1 MKKII
6 ITLILVF
13 SLIIALPSCDIS
25 NSQQSNPDFDKLNEL
40 CAIDYSSY
48 NVSITIEALDSKITE
63 NYSVTVEGDV
73 KTVDYRIERYS
84 TFEILPDGTISVPT
98 NHITVQEGTLATEE
112 SGKYDLPSFNFSY
125 DALESDIVIGR
136 TLKADIISFSS
147 FIGTYMNVKD
157 AKVVAEYSSSTLK
170 NIVITFVTEAGQS
183 VTVQYE
189 FN

>member
-13 SLIIALPSCDIS
+13 SLIIALPSCDIN

-40 CAIDYSSY
+40 CSIDYSSY
-48 NVSITIEALDSKITE
+48 KINIVIETLDSKITE
-63 NYSVTVEGDV
+63 DYSVTVEDAV

-98 NHITVQEGTLATEE
+98 NHITVQEGRLTTEDE
-112 SGKYDLPSFNFSY
+112 GKYDLPSFNFSY
-125 DALESDIVIGR
+125 DSLESDIIIGN

-147 FIGTYMNVKD
+147 FIGTYMNVED
-157 AKVVAEYSSSTLK
+157 AKVVAQYTSSTLRS
-170 NIVITFVTEAGQS
+170 IVITFVTESGQS